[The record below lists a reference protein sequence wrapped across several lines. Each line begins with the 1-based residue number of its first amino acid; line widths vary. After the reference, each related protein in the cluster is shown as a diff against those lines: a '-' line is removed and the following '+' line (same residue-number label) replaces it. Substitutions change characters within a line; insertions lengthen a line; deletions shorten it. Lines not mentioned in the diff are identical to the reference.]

1 MSIVNLGTQTIN
13 WKYKTSLKGSNLS
26 RMFNGCISPGIY
38 LNNGSYIQAN
48 IGLITSYAGNQITI
62 NAFEAIFKASPTQTV
77 HIGTSTAIA
86 LSTDG
91 GLGYIT
97 ESYPYITMSYSWADQ
112 IINYIDFA
120 FKASGSIN
128 AYNLIIGKAIFTG
141 GVVTSIDYS
150 EASYPPY
157 YNPTIQEYNVFGEI
171 KLNGKKI
178 NKEVTTAIDTNTI
191 TNELICDTSLFFS
204 PTADRTLDV
213 TAGAHTADTNLYVYN
228 NSATYKVTVTYF
240 TATTFTI
247 LSNEYVKFKWN
258 GVRWIIVESNSQEFI
273 GWEECFYSLSRT
285 AEIDGANHIYE
296 LTVTGDKTSYF
307 KSGQKIK
314 FTQDASTKYAII
326 TYVETSGGNTIL
338 TVYGGT
344 DYAISA
350 NAITSARLAKVNRP
364 YDFNCNE
371 SKWTISVDFELYTRS
386 SPVAN
391 TLYYTGNSFN
401 GEKGSW
407 KYKSKT
413 NSSAASTSNP
423 TMGSLTVIASNSSTT
438 ETNGVLKHSA
448 RGYQLFHLCEE
459 LEEVKTLSSR
469 TVKFFLISC
478 ASSGVSSINFLGTSA
493 DFTGL
498 KITPCGI

>member
-62 NAFEAIFKASPTQTV
+62 NAFEAIFKASSTQTV

-120 FKASGSIN
+120 FKASGSIT
-128 AYNLIIGKAIFTG
+128 AYDLIIGKAIFTG

-157 YNPTIQEYNVFGEI
+157 YNPTIQEYNVFGGI

-178 NKEVTTAIDTNTI
+178 NKEVTTAIDANTETI
-191 TNELICDTSLFFS
+191 ELICDTSLFFS
-204 PTADRTLDV
+204 PTADRTLDI
-213 TAGAHTADTNLYVYN
+213 TAGATYEDTDLYVYN
-228 NSATYKVTVTYF
+228 NGTDYKVTVTYF
-240 TATTFTI
+240 ETSTFDV
-247 LSNEYVKFKWN
+247 LPSGFVKFKWN
-258 GVRWIIVESNSQEFI
+258 GTRWIIVESNSQEFL

-285 AEIDGANHIYE
+285 AEIDGTNHIYE
-296 LTVTGDKTSYF
+296 LTVTGDKTNYF
-307 KSGQKIK
+307 KAGQKIK
-314 FTQDASTKYAII
+314 FTQDASVKYAII

-371 SKWTISVDFELYTRS
+371 EKWTISIDFTPFIRS

-407 KYKSKT
+407 KYKSKENIT
-413 NSSAASTSNP
+413 GSLVSAATSV
-423 TMGSLTVIASNSSTT
+423 TVIASESSNANTNSFL
-438 ETNGVLKHSA
+438 GHVA
-448 RGYQLFHLCEE
+448 RGYASFYSGIE
-459 LEEVKTLSSR
+459 LTEVKTYSAR
-469 TVKFFLISC
+469 TPIYYLISC
-478 ASSGVSSINFLGTSA
+478 NSSGVAGINFFGTS
-493 DFTGL
+493 DRFTGL
-498 KITPCGI
+498 KITPCGL